1 MSYFWKKGLNGLNLT
16 PNLNTQKMTCVRAML
31 MIILVGWCFYSCE
44 KDDIC
49 VDGDTPLLVIRF
61 YDIADTTLLKPAP
74 ALRVIG
80 LGQSTVVNTFN
91 DRSSTDS
98 IAIPLKISDSSTDFI
113 FILNSADDDGQET
126 GNTDTLRFNYE
137 TREVFISRA
146 CGFVANFDNLTGV
159 LPSDTSP
166 WVQNLSVENPNVQN
180 QSSAHVKI
188 FH

>member
-1 MSYFWKKGLNGLNLT
+1 
-16 PNLNTQKMTCVRAML
+16 ML
-31 MIILVGWCFYSCE
+31 LIIVLLLCSWACE

-61 YDIADTTLLKPAP
+61 YDIADTTELRPVP
-74 ALRVIG
+74 SLRVIG
-80 LGQSTVVNTFN
+80 LGQSTVVNTFG

-98 IAIPLKISDSSTDFI
+98 IAIPLKISDSSTDFV
-113 FILNSADDDGQET
+113 FIRNSADEDDAET
-126 GNTDTLRFNYE
+126 GNIDTLRFNYE

-146 CGFVANFDNLTGV
+146 CGYVVNYESLAGD
-159 LPSDTSP
+159 LPADTSP
-166 WVQNLSVENPNVQN
+166 WVQNLSIVNPNVQN

>member
-1 MSYFWKKGLNGLNLT
+1 MT
-16 PNLNTQKMTCVRAML
+16 PNLNKRAMTLPRAML
-31 MIILVGWCFYSCE
+31 LMILLMWNFWACE

-61 YDIADTTLLKPAP
+61 YDITDTTELKPA
-74 ALRVIG
+74 AGLRVIG
-80 LGQSTVVNTFN
+80 LGQNTVVNTFN
-91 DRSSTDS
+91 DRSSHDS
-98 IAIPLKISDSSTDFI
+98 IGVPLKISDSVTDFI
-113 FILNSADDDGQET
+113 FILNSADEDGQET
-126 GNTDTLRFNYE
+126 GNADTLRFNYE

-146 CGFVANFDNLTGV
+146 CGYVMNFENLTGE
-159 LPSDTSP
+159 LPSDSSP

>member
-1 MSYFWKKGLNGLNLT
+1 MT
-16 PNLNTQKMTCVRAML
+16 PNLNKRTMTFLRAML
-31 MIILVGWCFYSCE
+31 LMILLMWNFWACE

-61 YDIADTTLLKPAP
+61 YDITDTTELKPA
-74 ALRVIG
+74 AGLRVIG
-80 LGQSTVVNTFN
+80 LGQNTVVNTFN
-91 DRSSTDS
+91 DRSSRDS
-98 IAIPLKISDSSTDFI
+98 IGIPLKISDSVTDFI
-113 FILNSADDDGQET
+113 FILNSADEDGQET
-126 GNTDTLRFNYE
+126 GNADTLRFNYE

-146 CGFVANFDNLTGV
+146 CGFVMNFENLTGE
-159 LPSDTSP
+159 LPSDSSP

>member
-1 MSYFWKKGLNGLNLT
+1 MT
-16 PNLNTQKMTCVRAML
+16 PNLNKRTMTFLRAML
-31 MIILVGWCFYSCE
+31 LMMLLIWNFWACE

-61 YDIADTTLLKPAP
+61 YDITDTTELKPA
-74 ALRVIG
+74 AGLRVIG
-80 LGQSTVVNTFN
+80 LGQNTVVNTFN
-91 DRSSTDS
+91 DRSSRDS
-98 IAIPLKISDSSTDFI
+98 IGIPLKISDSVTDFI
-113 FILNSADDDGQET
+113 FILNSADEDGQET
-126 GNTDTLRFNYE
+126 GNADTLRFNYE

-146 CGFVANFDNLTGV
+146 CGYVMNFENLTGE
-159 LPSDTSP
+159 LPSDSSP